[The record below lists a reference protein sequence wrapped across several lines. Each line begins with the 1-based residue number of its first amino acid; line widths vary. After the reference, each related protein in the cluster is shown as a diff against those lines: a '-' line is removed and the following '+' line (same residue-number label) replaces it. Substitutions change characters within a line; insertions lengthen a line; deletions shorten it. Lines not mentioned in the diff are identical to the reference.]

1 MTHVRRRLALI
12 GLGAATAVTG
22 AVVAA
27 LPAAAEGQV
36 RTVPGA
42 ISGSY
47 IVVLKDGPSTA
58 DAAAELVDEHGGQ
71 VKALYSRALRGFNA
85 TMTDREARRLAA
97 DPMVAYVEQDHRVE
111 LADVQDN
118 PTWGLDRVDQ
128 RDLPLDRKYQYAAT
142 GTGVNVYIIDTGIN
156 INHQDFG
163 GRAKHGR
170 DVVDNDNDTS
180 DCQGHGTHVAGTAG
194 GSLYGVAK
202 KATLIGVRVFGC
214 SSSGTAADILEG
226 IDWVTA
232 NAVKPAVA
240 NLSLRTGKSTATND
254 AVQRMM
260 NAGVVTAVAA
270 GNYGADACND
280 SPSSTPDAITVGATD
295 ANDGRV
301 NNSIWTSNYGPC
313 VDIWAPG
320 DGIVSAAYNSNTGT
334 ATKSGTSMATP
345 HVAGAA
351 ALHLE
356 ANPTAGQLAVRDA
369 LVANSTPDTLTG
381 LGTGSPNRMLYTGS
395 GGTTPTPTCAP
406 VTNGTDVSIPDAGA
420 AVTSSV
426 TVSGCTGKASATTK
440 VAVDIRHTYAG
451 DLQID
456 LVAPDGSSYRLKNT
470 SNDSSDNVIATY
482 TVNASTEDRNGTW
495 RLRVQDRYSV
505 DTGYINSWTL
515 TV

>member
-1 MTHVRRRLALI
+1 MTHVRKKLALV
-12 GLGAATAVTG
+12 GMGALTAVAGGVLT
-22 AVVAA
+22 AM
-27 LPAAAEGQV
+27 PAEGEV
-36 RTVPGA
+36 LSVADA

-47 IVVLKDGPSTA
+47 IVVLKGGSSTE
-58 DAAAELVDEHGGQ
+58 AARELTAEHGGR
-71 VKALYSRALRGFNA
+71 VDTVYTSAISGFSA
-85 TMTDREARRLAA
+85 AMSDREARRLAA
-97 DPMVAYVEQDHRVE
+97 DPRVAYVEQNHRVE
-111 LADVQDN
+111 LADVQQN

-128 RDLPLDRKYQYAAT
+128 RDLPLDSRYEYTAT
-142 GTGVNVYIIDTGIN
+142 GAGVNVYIIDTGIN

-170 DVVDNDNDTS
+170 DTVDNDNDTS

-194 GSLYGVAK
+194 GTAYGVAK
-202 KATLIGVRVFGC
+202 GATLIGVRVFGC
-214 SSSGTAADILEG
+214 SSTGTAADILEG
-226 IDWVTA
+226 IDWVTS

-260 NAGVVTAVAA
+260 DSGVVTAVAA
-270 GNYGADACND
+270 GNYGDDACDD

-295 ANDGRV
+295 RNDGRV
-301 NNSIWTSNYGPC
+301 DNQIWTSNYGPC

-320 DGIVSAAYNSNTGT
+320 DNIVSAAYNSNTGT

-351 ALHLE
+351 ALYLE
-356 ANPTAGQLAVRDA
+356 GNRTASQLTVRDA
-369 LVANSTPDTLTG
+369 LVANSTKDTLTN
-381 LGTGSPNRMLYTGS
+381 LGAGSPNRMLYTGS
-395 GGTTPTPTCAP
+395 GGTTPPTCAP
-406 VTNGTDVSIPDAGA
+406 VTNSADVSIPDAGA

-426 TVSGCTGKASATTK
+426 TVSGCTGTASASTE
-440 VAVDIRHTYAG
+440 VAVDIRHTYVG

-456 LVAPDGSSYRLKNT
+456 LVAPDGSVYRLKST
-470 SNDSSDNVIATY
+470 SNDSSNDINTTY
-482 TVNASTEDRNGTW
+482 TVNASAETANGTW
-495 RLRVQDRYSV
+495 RLRVQDRYRA